1 MSDDSTTD
9 TSTEGQ
15 GNEVSSSDL
24 GLTDAE
30 AQQLLADAIA
40 RGDAEP
46 AATAGTDEPDWKAE
60 AEKWRTLAR
69 KHEDRAKQNA
79 QAATKAKT
87 VEQQL
92 ADLQAQLAERDKRDV
107 ERSGRLAMSRLDA
120 HLAEAG
126 IKREDV
132 QGLLKRIKGS
142 DLLTNGEPDDA
153 AIGEL
158 AESLKKIAGR
168 ATPDPDQG
176 AKGGKG
182 PLDMNALIRRAAGVT
197 S

>member
-1 MSDDSTTD
+1 MSDDSTTE

-15 GNEVSSSDL
+15 NDEVSSSDL
-24 GLTDAE
+24 GLTEAE
-30 AQQLLADAIA
+30 AKQLLANYPQGNTESAD
-40 RGDAEP
+40 
-46 AATAGTDEPDWKAE
+46 TASSGEPDWKAE

-87 VEQQL
+87 VEQQV
-92 ADLQAQLAERDKRDV
+92 ADLQRQLAERDTRDV

-120 HLAEAG
+120 QLAKAG
-126 IKREDV
+126 IERDDV
-132 QGLLKRIKGS
+132 QGLLKRIKGT
-142 DLLTNGEPDDA
+142 DLLKDGEPDDT

-176 AKGGKG
+176 AKGGKA
-182 PLDMNALIRRAAGVT
+182 PLDMNQLIRRAAGV
-197 S
+197 SQ